1 MLLFTN
7 DTTLAQALLDP
18 ITHVTKTYHVQVDR
32 IMEPALLLRMTA
44 GIMDDGEL
52 LTATSARLLRNG
64 DRNAWIEVELKEGRN
79 RQIRRMLEALDVE
92 CLRLVRVAIADLA
105 LGDLAK
111 GEIRP
116 LSDGEV
122 RLLRQRAGVE
132 KLKRN

>member
-1 MLLFTN
+1 
-7 DTTLAQALLDP
+7 
-18 ITHVTKTYHVQVDR
+18 
-32 IMEPALLLRMTA
+32 
-44 GIMDDGEL
+44 
-52 LTATSARLLRNG
+52 
-64 DRNAWIEVELKEGRN
+64 
-79 RQIRRMLEALDVE
+79 MLEAFDVE